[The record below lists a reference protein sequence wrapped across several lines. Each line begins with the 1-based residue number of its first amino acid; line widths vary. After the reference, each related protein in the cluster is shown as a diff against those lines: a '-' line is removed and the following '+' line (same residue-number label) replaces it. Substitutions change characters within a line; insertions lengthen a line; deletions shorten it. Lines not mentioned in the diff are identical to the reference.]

1 MSRFL
6 AKVVV
11 FGWWVAKAPNF
22 AQTLCDGFAGFVR
35 QDGPGTLGCTQLGRG
50 LLTVTLAAAWP

>member
-22 AQTLCDGFAGFVR
+22 AQTLCDGFFFWGSQALSGKM
-35 QDGPGTLGCTQLGRG
+35 DPEHS
-50 LLTVTLAAAWP
+50 AAHSWVGVG